1 MKMSNKELWLAH
13 YSSKYYDPVAAS
25 EYNKRYY
32 EEHKKLK
39 GRSTSK
45 LNDEGKEV
53 WQETKSNIET
63 EKKQKI
69 EEEKTELDE
78 KIEELRTKAEAEK
91 ERISEKLTTLN
102 EILSRNEKSKKKQI
116 SASKEAR
123 VEALRNRKPPSG
135 LSDEEKANWYARQK
149 REIARIQGNAQDE
162 TESVSEETKKSK
174 TENSNNAKADRKVV
188 ANQLKA
194 SITAAREA
202 YKKAVTDINSSYED
216 IFQNEYDAI
225 LSEYQK
231 ASTTKST
238 KSSGTSKESSTS
250 TYVASKKTNKQ
261 RLKLH

>member
-1 MKMSNKELWLAH
+1 MKMPVKGSWLAH
-13 YSSKYYDPVAAS
+13 YSSIYYDPVAAS

-53 WQETKSNIET
+53 WQETKSNIEA

-69 EEEKTELDE
+69 EEEKTERDE
-78 KIEELRTKAEAEK
+78 KIEELRSKAEAEK

-116 SASKEAR
+116 SKSKEAR
-123 VEALRNRKPPSG
+123 VEALKNRKPPSG

-188 ANQLKA
+188 TTELKA

-231 ASTTKST
+231 TSTVKSST
-238 KSSGTSKESSTS
+238 SSKSSGNKSSS
-250 TYVASKKTNKQ
+250 TYVSPQKIKKQ
-261 RLKLH
+261 RIKLH